1 MNTHTNQTPST
12 IAAGGESILPE
23 PVHAAAVDVVA
34 AAQRAGIR
42 IATAETVTGGLL
54 ATALTEVPGVSAVYE
69 RGFVLYH
76 TDAKSTGL
84 GVPAALTARYGAVS
98 AEVTAALADGLRR
111 HITTS
116 DTAAAVAGA
125 AITGYA
131 GPTGGNNH
139 DPVGTVYVATF
150 FRSGPITTRR
160 EVFPGTR
167 LEVKVAAVHTA
178 LSVLHKHITGRALQ

>member
-12 IAAGGESILPE
+12 IAVGGESILPE
-23 PVHAAAVDVVA
+23 PVHAAAGDVVA

-76 TDAKSTGL
+76 ADAKSTGL

-98 AEVTAALADGLRR
+98 AEVTAALAGGLRQ

-116 DTAAAVAGA
+116 NTAGVAGA

-150 FRSGPITTRR
+150 FGSGPITTRR